1 MLAKALYL
9 LLMPSAFVLLVALCL
24 RRPLP
29 VVWRYW
35 LWVVWLA
42 CSILVGLLVFEVDRN
57 FDLTQALVTSLA
69 VLLWSMFAVVV
80 VAGGP
85 MRLWK
90 SLQEERR
97 SKATAPTAKPD

>member
-1 MLAKALYL
+1 
-9 LLMPSAFVLLVALCL
+9 
-24 RRPLP
+24 
-29 VVWRYW
+29 
-35 LWVVWLA
+35 
-42 CSILVGLLVFEVDRN
+42 
-57 FDLTQALVTSLA
+57 
-69 VLLWSMFAVVV
+69 MFAVVV